1 MQNKCLNVYISIV
14 LEEKEPSALVLII
27 TGKITKLTLIKQS
40 MIMETQQ
47 KKSVQNTLRTMKEVL
62 KDTRFIKALNW
73 LKKEQKYRLNNGY
86 YSKENGKD

>member
-73 LKKEQKYRLNNGY
+73 LKKEQKYRLNNRY
-86 YSKENGKD
+86 YSKEDGKD